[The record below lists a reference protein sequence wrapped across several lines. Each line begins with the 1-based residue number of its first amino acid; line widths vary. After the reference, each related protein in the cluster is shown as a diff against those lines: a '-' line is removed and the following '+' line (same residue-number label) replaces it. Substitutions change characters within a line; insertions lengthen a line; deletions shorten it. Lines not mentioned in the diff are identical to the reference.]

1 MSLNIWNLRTRVR
14 GLALTLA
21 CALLSGCQTP
31 ATVQAPGAMT
41 LEQLFPGWHPAP
53 VLGKRWQPFES
64 VEQDGQPGMAV
75 QTEASLSLL
84 RTHFSPPVK
93 EPSLVEFSWWVQDLV
108 DGADLSDSQASDAP
122 AQLAVA
128 FDGDRSALSARFG
141 MMSELT
147 LLVTGDPLPYAS
159 LVYVWATGDE
169 HPVGTV
175 IRDPRTDRIRYLVV
189 EQGPAHLRRWVRH
202 TRDVHADYRQVFN
215 EEPGP
220 ILGLALMSDADN
232 TRGRTRAVFGPVRLM
247 PR

>member
-1 MSLNIWNLRTRVR
+1 MRLTFWCARAWARWWVMGMTL
-14 GLALTLA
+14 GLLTA
-21 CALLSGCQTP
+21 CQSP
-31 ATVQAPGAMT
+31 ATLQGAGAPT
-41 LEQLFPGWHPAP
+41 LEQLFPGWHPSP

-64 VEQDGQPGMAV
+64 VIQDGAAGMAV
-75 QTEASLSLL
+75 QTDASLSLL
-84 RTHFSPPVK
+84 RTRFATPVTA
-93 EPSLVEFSWWVQDLV
+93 PSTVHFSWWVQDLV
-108 DGADLSDSQASDAP
+108 EGADLSDTQASDAP

-159 LVYVWATGDE
+159 LVYVWAAGDE

-189 EQGPAHLRRWVRH
+189 EQGPDHLRRWVHH

-232 TRGRTRAVFGPVRLM
+232 TRGHTRAVFGPVSLQ